1 MPRIVR
7 KRTIKN
13 IAKKTFKFAY
23 KQAVSE
29 VDNRV
34 KMMKSG
40 VNSNYKQSDSTTNTG
55 AQSLETVK
63 KTGKKTVK
71 TVKRTVKATKNT
83 IRTVKN
89 TPKRVKRTVKT
100 AAKVVKTTVKVI
112 KVTVKVVSKIIAFLG
127 DPAVFVCVIAL
138 IIAIYL
144 IVACVAALG
153 GAAAGEAN
161 TKKAYS
167 QAAGL
172 GDVPKEFQQ
181 GLQVL
186 KKCKDDRKKAY
197 EQWIDTHL
205 HYDENNKR
213 ESDLVYMKKY
223 DKINNETEY
232 QTGLASDSQ
241 KNILKNA
248 LTWDSAVDDEEI
260 LSIAYVLEQKTK
272 NELTPEAEYKIHTVK
287 YTEDLINQVLNKVV
301 EWKDSHVQNG
311 GVECPSCNCSV
322 KEDDNPEKKRAD
334 DTHHKLLDAYNIWEN
349 DIRPL
354 ISTMNGLSSGMAKDD
369 YDKQVLQPAINNW
382 KGAYEHDS
390 AYGFHSPYIS
400 NNGED
405 FSWELYNDYSGWWD
419 YWSQLPDKVYT
430 YYCAK
435 EHTHY
440 SEVLEFYNKDQ
451 IMTMLNFNEVDKYWE
466 QLTEDYLRTGI
477 TPAGP

>member
-205 HYDENNKR
+205 HYDENNKK

-272 NELTPEAEYKIHTVK
+272 NELTPEAEYKIHTV
-287 YTEDLINQVLNKVV
+287 
-301 EWKDSHVQNG
+301 
-311 GVECPSCNCSV
+311 
-322 KEDDNPEKKRAD
+322 
-334 DTHHKLLDAYNIWEN
+334 
-349 DIRPL
+349 
-354 ISTMNGLSSGMAKDD
+354 
-369 YDKQVLQPAINNW
+369 
-382 KGAYEHDS
+382 
-390 AYGFHSPYIS
+390 
-400 NNGED
+400 
-405 FSWELYNDYSGWWD
+405 
-419 YWSQLPDKVYT
+419 
-430 YYCAK
+430 
-435 EHTHY
+435 
-440 SEVLEFYNKDQ
+440 
-451 IMTMLNFNEVDKYWE
+451 
-466 QLTEDYLRTGI
+466 
-477 TPAGP
+477 